1 MKMYKLKVATGTDLA
16 AGTCN
21 NVFIVLVGVH
31 GESEKQQLSHN
42 WCNFMHGAETEF
54 NIAVNEDLGELLVIR
69 LSMEKY
75 LNFPLDPWYCRYVTV
90 TCPKGQLYQ
99 FPLHQW
105 IIQSV
110 EIPEGKGVVITK
122 DTHPTVLQQRKLELE
137 MNRQTYKWKVYAEG
151 APHCID
157 VLCDNP
163 LFLPPNDQFSFQKV
177 ASFGF
182 TLAATGL
189 EAMLDGYTCNTD
201 SWPVLEDIKLVS
213 SLRTSIKAD
222 IVSKIWKEDSFFGSQ
237 HLNGINPMLI
247 KKCVK
252 VPENFPV
259 TNNMVAPFLGSTN
272 LQKELQDGHIFLVDY
287 KVLQDVP
294 ANTINGKQQYIAAP
308 MCLLWKNP
316 KDELVPIAIQ
326 LSQTP
331 GVNVP
336 IFLPNDLDYDWLL
349 AKIWVRSAD
358 FQVHEVDYHLLR
370 THLFTEVFSIATTRH
385 LPMGHPIYK
394 LIRPHLRYT
403 LEINAFARTQ
413 LIGTN
418 GTFDQAIV
426 TGNGGVPVLL
436 KNSMA
441 EVTYSSL
448 CLPDDIKSRGMEC
461 IPNYL
466 YRDDGLKIW
475 EAVESFVS
483 GIINYYYTSDKMV
496 REDSELQAWVAEI
509 FTEGFLQNNSSGVP
523 SSLETKPAL
532 IKYLTMVIFTCSAQH
547 AAVNSG
553 QYDFYSWMPNGPTT
567 MQSPPPTTK
576 GFTTLKTIINILPDV
591 KSTTL
596 GISAVWVLSS
606 EPMDRRRFGQYP
618 DERFTEKSPQQFIK
632 KFQNK
637 LSEISKGINK
647 RNKTMSLPYPYLDPN
662 EIENSVSI

>member
-16 AGTCN
+16 AGTCS

-31 GESEKQQLSHN
+31 GESDKHQLPHN
-42 WCNFMHGAETEF
+42 WCNFMSGVETEF
-54 NIAVNEDLGELLVIR
+54 NIAINEDLGELLVIR

-122 DTHPTVLQQRKLELE
+122 DMHPALLQQRKLELE
-137 MNRQTYKWKVYAEG
+137 MNRQTHKWKVYAEG

-157 VLCDNP
+157 VVNDDPQN
-163 LFLPPNDQFSFQKV
+163 LPPNDQFSFQKV

-182 TLAATGL
+182 TSQAIGL
-189 EAMLDGYTCNTD
+189 EAKLDGYAGNTD

-213 SLRTSIKAD
+213 CLRKSIKAD
-222 IVSKIWKEDSFFGSQ
+222 IVSKIWNEDSFFGSQ
-237 HLNGINPMLI
+237 YLYGINPMLI
-247 KKCVK
+247 EKCIK

-259 TNNMVAPFLGSTN
+259 TDNMVAPFLGSTN
-272 LQKELQDGHIFLVDY
+272 IQKELQNGHIFLADY

-294 ANTINGKQQYIAAP
+294 ANIINDKQQYIAAP

-316 KDELVPIAIQ
+316 QDELVPIAIQ

-331 GVNVP
+331 GISVP
-336 IFLPNDLDYDWLL
+336 IFLPIDSEHDWLL

-358 FQVHEVDYHLLR
+358 LQVHGVVYHLLR
-370 THLFTEVFSIATTRH
+370 THLFAEVFSIATTRH

-394 LIRPHLRYT
+394 LIHPHHRYT
-403 LEINAFARTQ
+403 LEINCFARTE
-413 LIGTN
+413 LIGPN
-418 GTFDQAIV
+418 GSFDQASV

-436 KNSMA
+436 KKSMA

-448 CLPDDIKSRGMEC
+448 CLPDDIKSRGLEC

-483 GIINYYYTSDKMV
+483 DIINYYYSSDKMV
-496 REDSELQAWVAEI
+496 REDPELQAWVAEI
-509 FTEGFLQNNSSGVP
+509 FSEGFLQNNSSGVP

-547 AAVNSG
+547 AAVNNG

-576 GFTTLKTIINILPDV
+576 GVTTMETILKTLPDV

-596 GISAVWVLSS
+596 GISAVWVLSNES
-606 EPMDRRRFGQYP
+606 MDRRRLGQYP
-618 DERFTEKSPQQFIK
+618 DERFTEKIPQQFIE

-637 LSEISKGINK
+637 LSEISKGINE
-647 RNKTMSLPYPYLDPN
+647 RNKTMRLPYPYLDPSG
-662 EIENSVSI
+662 IENSVSI